1 MALLAGT
8 GEGDSDQGL
17 HRAERGTGRILR
29 LGKLVCAIGE
39 QRRCAGFNA
48 FVHGYSI
55 GGAGDHADMP
65 CRVPEAQPLVSDEAD
80 EGEAFAPLALGK
92 KVIAKAPDFGR
103 LFYGAGR
110 RWENGYRKSGRAS
123 FKEHAVE
130 VVAYGKV
137 PLYRRSCLT
146 SLHCSRPPAKFRE
159 S

>member
-17 HRAERGTGRILR
+17 HRAKRGTGRILR

-48 FVHGYSI
+48 FVHGYGI

-92 KVIAKAPDFGR
+92 KIDREGVRNWAPFLWRGKALGKRF
-103 LFYGAGR
+103 
-110 RWENGYRKSGRAS
+110 RKSGRAS

-137 PLYRRSCLT
+137 PSIGVLV
-146 SLHCSRPPAKFRE
+146 
-159 S
+159 

>member
-17 HRAERGTGRILR
+17 HRAERGAGRILR
-29 LGKLVCAIGE
+29 LGKLVCTVGE
-39 QRRCAGFNA
+39 QRRCAGLNA
-48 FVHGYSI
+48 FVHGYGV

-65 CRVPEAQPLVSDEAD
+65 CRVPEAQPIVSDEAD

-92 KVIAKAPDFGR
+92 KIDREGVRNRAP
-103 LFYGAGR
+103 FYGAGR
-110 RWENGYRKSGRAS
+110 RWENGFRKSGRAS

-137 PLYRRSCLT
+137 PSIGVLV
-146 SLHCSRPPAKFRE
+146 
-159 S
+159 